1 MAQIYENAQQRGEKK
16 MLKDIIYWE
25 FIFQSQVIDY
35 EKMIDYKI
43 RKLKEFEQIEL
54 IKLSKNQVQAM
65 KLMKR
70 EIELLVG
77 FLSVMEHL
85 KESYLKV
92 TADNA
97 LLFWNYGAENIE
109 LSSRI
114 NQLQEENEFWLKQY
128 HSILKA
134 KKEETNHVQ

>member
-114 NQLQEENEFWLKQY
+114 NQLQEENEFWLKQC

>member
-35 EKMIDYKI
+35 EKMIDSKI

-114 NQLQEENEFWLKQY
+114 NQLQEENEFWLKQC

>member
-25 FIFQSQVIDY
+25 FIFQSQVTDY

-114 NQLQEENEFWLKQY
+114 NQLQEENEFWLKQC